1 MNFFLIIIIDFKV
14 IDFVY
19 EINFKLKI
27 ANVLIIKEVYQ
38 IDFLVYIFLVN
49 AENIVSFVLV
59 KALKKIFDV
68 NRNLNIHQKVS
79 NYYANSKKVDD
90 IFHLNMKISNNRNLL
105 NEILNVA
112 KVLY

>member
-1 MNFFLIIIIDFKV
+1 MNFFVIIIIDFKV
-14 IDFVY
+14 VGFVY

-27 ANVLIIKEVYQ
+27 VNVLIIKEVYR

-49 AENIVSFVLV
+49 VENVVSFVLA

-68 NRNLNIHQKVS
+68 NRNLNIHQKASIYHV
-79 NYYANSKKVDD
+79 NSKKVAD
-90 IFHLNMKISNNRNLL
+90 IFHSNMKISNNRNLL